1 MKKGVYMKEKEHYGL
16 GTAISMIVGIT
27 IGSGIFFKVDDILI
41 ETGGRVWLGALV
53 FVIGALCVIFGSIT
67 LSQLA
72 SRVKNNQGVISY
84 YQEFISAKTATA
96 FGWFQ
101 LFVYFPT
108 ITAVVSWVSG
118 IYTLSL
124 LGIEGSL
131 ELQTLLGFL
140 YLSFFFLLNY
150 LSYKNGGRF
159 QNITTIAKMVP
170 LVIIAVLG
178 VFWNQNVAELAPGI
192 ELVEKSTVGWSWLAA
207 LAPIAFSFDGWIVST
222 NITQEVKNHQRNM
235 PIALTL
241 GPLIVLAVYLA
252 FYFGMI
258 AIVGTEYILS
268 TGNQAISQVGYSIF
282 GRIGENVLL
291 IFVLLAILGVVNGIT
306 LGYIRLPQILAS
318 KKMIPAGDK
327 IAKINPKKELSPYSA
342 VLAYFITLVW
352 LSIHYATQKW
362 NLLRGGDVSEIAI
375 VFSYVAYTLLYVKVI
390 QLNKSGVIQNK
401 FLGMVAPALGIL
413 GSLIILIGGLF
424 SNPLYGPIFLLFS
437 GFISALGYYYS
448 ASTSKEKALL

>member
-1 MKKGVYMKEKEHYGL
+1 MKTKEHYGL

-41 ETGGRVWLGALV
+41 ETGGQVWLGALV

-72 SRVKNNQGVISY
+72 SRINNNQGVISY
-84 YQEFISAKTATA
+84 YEEFISTKAGTA

-131 ELQTLLGFL
+131 ELQTFLGL
-140 YLSFFFLLNY
+140 MYLSFFFALNY

-159 QNITTIAKMVP
+159 QNLTTIAKMIP
-170 LVIIAVLG
+170 LIVIAVLG
-178 VFWNQNVAELAPGI
+178 LFWKQNGVELASGI
-192 ELVEKSTVGWSWLAA
+192 ELIEQSSGGWTWLAA

-235 PIALTL
+235 PIALTI

-268 TGNQAISQVGYSIF
+268 MGNQAISQVGYSIF
-282 GRIGENVLL
+282 GQLGESILL
-291 IFVLLAILGVVNGIT
+291 VFVLLAILGVVNGIT

-318 KKMIPAGDK
+318 KKMIPAADK
-327 IAKINPKKELSPYSA
+327 IAKINPKKELSPYSTL
-342 VLAYFITLVW
+342 LAYLITLIW
-352 LSIHYATQKW
+352 LSIHYVTQKW
-362 NLLRGGDVSEIAI
+362 DLLRGGDVSEIAI
-375 VFSYVAYTLLYVKVI
+375 VFSYLAYTLLYIKVI
-390 QLNKSGVIQNK
+390 QLNKNGIIKSK
-401 FLGMVAPALGIL
+401 FLGKVAPVLGIL
-413 GSLIILIGGLF
+413 GSLVILIGGLF
-424 SNPLYGPIFLLFS
+424 SNPFYGPIFLLFS
-437 GFISALGYYYS
+437 GLISALGYYYS
-448 ASTSKEKALL
+448 ASTNKEKILVE